1 MRITLYFHIL
11 AGCLGLVSGFVA
23 LYAAKGATL
32 HRKSGLVFVCV
43 MLPMAVTGLL
53 ISAVEGVAPAI
64 NVPTALLTF
73 YLVITSLTTVRPVAV
88 SRRLDVAGMWMAFAI
103 TALCVALGVRGIM
116 RGGAEAGVAYPLAL
130 FGGVALAAGVG
141 DRRMLRAGGIR
152 GTSRLKRHLWRMS
165 FALAVAA
172 MAFFIGQADVF
183 PKPVRIMPMLAL
195 PMLAVLAT
203 MFSWLWRLRR
213 RSNPSQLRSPLASDV
228 KPSFEVRR
236 SVESVGNDLDCL
248 LLGHP
253 SRLARRED
261 SNLRPPA

>member
-53 ISAVEGVAPAI
+53 ISAAEGVAPAI

-88 SRRLDVAGMWMAFAI
+88 SRGVDVAGMWMAFALA
-103 TALCVALGVRGIM
+103 ALCAALGVRGIM
-116 RGGAEAGVAYPLAL
+116 LGGAEAGMAYPLAL
-130 FGGVALAAGVG
+130 FGGVAFAAGVG
-141 DRRMLRAGGIR
+141 DHRMIEAGGVR
-152 GTSRLKRHLWRMS
+152 GASRLKRHLWRMS
-165 FALAVAA
+165 FALALAS

-195 PMLAVLAT
+195 PMFAVLAT
-203 MFSWLWRLRR
+203 MFFWFWRLRV
-213 RSNPSQLRSPLASDV
+213 RSHSAEPARPLASRV
-228 KPSFEVRR
+228 QPSFE
-236 SVESVGNDLDCL
+236 S
-248 LLGHP
+248 
-253 SRLARRED
+253 
-261 SNLRPPA
+261 